1 MRDKGYDFIR
11 FCSMLLIIILHFC
24 SEWMKEATIPHYI
37 AKIVLRDDFCF
48 AFVGVALFF
57 ILSGALLWK
66 NYKEEINSLLE
77 KYYQTIKGYNREIIS
92 GLALSKLY
100 KLYPDKLYKI

>member
-57 ILSGALLWK
+57 I
-66 NYKEEINSLLE
+66 
-77 KYYQTIKGYNREIIS
+77 
-92 GLALSKLY
+92 
-100 KLYPDKLYKI
+100 